1 MTTTF
6 DTKST
11 EIGPP
16 LHYWK
21 FESSD
26 PDSEDDVGSDPDT
39 DFNNTGAGTYTARV
53 TGPLTDGTVNYG
65 VQFTDGILKRT
76 GLSSNDFASTTTG
89 SISFWFKSSSA
100 TNQLIWSAH
109 PDNNAFNFW
118 LLADGTLQ
126 FQVIGGSNATTITT
140 DDGDL
145 DDGVW
150 HFVALTCNGSSANT
164 LYVDGAA
171 VTVTQTTAGSGLGN
185 HPWIGSMLSTGS
197 QFWVGNSTRT
207 STVDQPFVGSFS
219 RLAFWAGALSEDDVL
234 ALWNASTGFE
244 AVIPESTKTYLNL
257 DLPMTNSAYMAQR
270 LAYRKLLAQQRPK
283 MLVLP
288 MSLRAIRHAVGD
300 VVTVT
305 VDDLSIDAQTFRVV
319 GWRIQ
324 DDGATVEVSLK
335 EDSEQAYLDP
345 SVGTY
350 KQQGAAS
357 TVTEGTVQVP
367 PPTALAAAAA
377 LEGIQLTWTAP
388 DNLLGVHHYAIYSDT
403 DSSWSGAT
411 LIGTTLSTSFLHTL
425 SATATRY
432 YWVRSVDASGTESIR
447 SPDSDTSTV
456 TATYTAGT
464 IATPSAAQT
473 LGGIDG
479 TPTTGQLTGVFKR
492 AGVTIAS
499 KVFTA
504 THSGGNLTVTAGS
517 DTGEAT
523 TYSLSGDGT
532 PTVVVTQTHTGSGTV
547 NGTMTFTVAP

>member
-6 DTKST
+6 DAKST

-21 FESSD
+21 FESAD
-26 PDSEDDVGSDPDT
+26 PDDEADVGSDPDT
-39 DFNNTGAGTYTARV
+39 DFNNTGTGTYTARV
-53 TGPLTDGTVNYG
+53 TGPLTDGTINYG
-65 VQFTDGILKRT
+65 VEFTDGILKRT

-89 SISFWFKSSSA
+89 SITFWFKSSSA
-100 TNQLIWSAH
+100 TNQIIWSAH

-118 LLADGTLQ
+118 LLSDGSLQ
-126 FQVIGGSNATTITT
+126 FQVIAGANSTTIIT
-140 DDGDL
+140 DPDTY

-150 HFVALTCNGSSANT
+150 HFVALTCNGSSANKI
-164 LYVDGAA
+164 YVDGYEVA
-171 VTVTQTTAGSGLGN
+171 VTQSTGGSGLGSY
-185 HPWIGSMLSTGS
+185 PWIGSMLSTGS
-197 QFWVGNSTRT
+197 SFFVGNSTRT
-207 STVDQPFVGSFS
+207 STVDFPFVGAFS

-234 ALWNASTGFE
+234 ALWNASSGFE

-283 MLVLP
+283 LLVLP

-305 VDDLSIDAQTFRVV
+305 VDDLSIDAATFRVV

-335 EDSEQAYLDP
+335 EDTEQAYLDP

-377 LEGIQLTWTAP
+377 LEGIQLSWTAP
-388 DNLLGVHHYAIYSDT
+388 DNILGIHHYAIYSDT
-403 DSSWSGAT
+403 DSSWAGAT
-411 LIGTTLSTSFLHTL
+411 LIGTTLSTSFLHAL

-432 YWVRSVDASGTESIR
+432 YWVRAVDASGYESTR

-456 TATYTAGT
+456 SATFTAGT
-464 IATPSAAQT
+464 IATPSAPQS

-479 TPTTGQLTGVFKR
+479 TPTTGQLTGSFTR
-492 AGVTIAS
+492 AGVTVAS

-517 DTGEAT
+517 DSGEAT
-523 TYSLSGDGT
+523 TYTLSGDGT
-532 PTVVVTQTHTGSGTV
+532 PTVVVTHKHTGSQQTT
-547 NGTMTFTVAP
+547 TMTFTVAP